1 MICSFRAL
9 SNKAFNHLHNAKHTG
24 VVVQTVLW
32 GGLAQPAAHT
42 TKIASFSAGKLWS
55 GSTRDPHA
63 AREAGRHTEN
73 GCWVACWGHGH
84 QWHELKATC
93 SCTRSAESLLQC
105 IPWNIFIERGMQSSV
120 PGILP
125 FGAFVIIFYL
135 CLTLNMSCFLT
146 AFKTIGKRCL
156 FSQLVVCKTWL
167 EKDKDVLSSLSFRNN
182 SCTESTLAKS
192 LSYFILAT
200 DRIRMTFHALQAL
213 HFLFSWYWFSLHL
226 P

>member
-1 MICSFRAL
+1 MLSTQVWLSRLSFEEGLL
-9 SNKAFNHLHNAKHTG
+9 SQLPTPPKSHPFQQGSCG
-24 VVVQTVLW
+24 V
-32 GGLAQPAAHT
+32 GAHET
-42 TKIASFSAGKLWS
+42 
-55 GSTRDPHA
+55 PHA

-84 QWHELKATC
+84 QWHKLKATC
-93 SCTRSAESLLQC
+93 TCTRSAESLLQC

-125 FGAFVIIFYL
+125 FGAFIIIFYL

-156 FSQLVVCKTWL
+156 FPQLVICKTWL
-167 EKDKDVLSSLSFRNN
+167 EKDKDVLSSLSFWNN

-213 HFLFSWYWFSLHL
+213 HLLFSCYWFSLHL